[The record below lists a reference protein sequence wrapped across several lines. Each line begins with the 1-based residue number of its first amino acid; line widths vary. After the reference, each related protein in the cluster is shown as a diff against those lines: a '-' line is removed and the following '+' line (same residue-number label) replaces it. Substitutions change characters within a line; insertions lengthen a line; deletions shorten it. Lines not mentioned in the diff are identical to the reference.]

1 MKGTK
6 SVASMLL
13 AMTLAIAG
21 PASAG
26 VRSGGG
32 HATAAHMSGNA
43 RMANRAGFKQR
54 NQRFFQGTSGFPYYP
69 YYGNVISQNP
79 DEADWAEQW
88 TSLSEDNDGPYAKS
102 IKENPLGEARMWEFP
117 DSASGGSSTDGK

>member
-6 SVASMLL
+6 SIASMLL
-13 AMTLAIAG
+13 AMTFAIAG

-26 VRSGGG
+26 VKYGSG
-32 HATAAHMSGNA
+32 HAAAPRISSRAGT
-43 RMANRAGFKQR
+43 ANRAGFRQR
-54 NQRFFQGTSGFPYYP
+54 NQAFFQTTSAGFPYYP

-102 IKENPLGEARMWEFP
+102 IKENPQGEARMWVFP
-117 DSASGGSSTDGK
+117 DSTDGK

>member
-6 SVASMLL
+6 SIAPMLL
-13 AMTLAIAG
+13 AVTLAIAG
-21 PASAG
+21 PAGAG
-26 VRSGGG
+26 VKNGSG
-32 HATAAHMSGNA
+32 HVTSAHVSSRAAN
-43 RMANRAGFKQR
+43 ANRRQR
-54 NQRFFQGTSGFPYYP
+54 NARFFQSNSGFPYFP

-102 IKENPLGEARMWEFP
+102 IKENPQGEARMWEFP
-117 DSASGGSSTDGK
+117 DTTAGNATDGK

>member
-6 SVASMLL
+6 LIASTLL
-13 AMTLAIAG
+13 AITLAIAG
-21 PASAG
+21 PAGAG
-26 VRSGGG
+26 VKAGAG
-32 HATAAHMSGNA
+32 HAAAA
-43 RMANRAGFKQR
+43 RVPNRAAYRAGLRQR
-54 NQRFFQGTSGFPYYP
+54 NQRFLQSTSAFPYYP

-102 IKENPLGEARMWEFP
+102 IKENPLGTARMWVFP
-117 DSASGGSSTDGK
+117 DSTDGK